1 MCDEAVDA
9 FLVTLRFVPNWFVT
23 KKMLQKLDNAVLFND
38 DIDLNNTMDSD
49 IATVIS
55 DVTTLN
61 TILLI

>member
-9 FLVTLRFVPNWFVT
+9 FLVTLRFVSNWFVT